1 MINTALQGK
10 VQWLTID
17 RAQAANALDTATQA
31 ALVAALGRAAD
42 DDGIA
47 AVVLAAAGDKAFCA
61 GADLKEFSDVS
72 AARAAL
78 KRRELLLHTLTAML
92 DFPKPL
98 LAAVQG
104 AAIGAGAMLA
114 LACDEIVLSEGA
126 WLSFP
131 EIALGMPSPMGAAM
145 LAHRASRQTVWRLI
159 QRGERLDAR
168 QALHAGLADEIAA
181 RADLSQC
188 CRSRADRCA
197 AVDRHAHA
205 ANKRWINRALRRD
218 LARAAEAATV
228 AQARAQAGTDGPSLN
243 ES

>member
-1 MINTALQGK
+1 MIDTALRGK
-10 VQWLTID
+10 VQWLAID
-17 RAQAANALDTATQA
+17 RPQAANALDAATQD

-47 AVVLAAAGDKAFCA
+47 AVVLAAAGGKAFCA
-61 GADLKEFSDVS
+61 GADLKEFSDIS

-78 KRRELLLHTLTAML
+78 KRRELLLRTLSALL

-114 LACDEIVLSEGA
+114 LACDEIVLSEDA

-131 EIALGMPSPMGAAM
+131 EIALGLPSPMGAAM

-168 QALHAGLADEIAA
+168 QALHAGLADEVAA
-181 RADLSQC
+181 PAGLAQC
-188 CRSRADRCA
+188 CQLRAERCA

-205 ANKRWINRALRRD
+205 TNKRWINRALRRD
-218 LARAAEAATV
+218 RACAPAAATA
-228 AQARAQAGTDGPSLN
+228 AQAHAQAGTGGPPPNKS
-243 ES
+243 